1 MESVTEEFT
10 LIEAGR
16 SIQIPVSVAGPR
28 VRIAP
33 DSLREVLG
41 WELKPQGLCR
51 GEVCLPIGD
60 PNELADASGI
70 DLQAFADALERPLA
84 LDVSERAAALGT
96 AVGDRSRQLDS
107 LEAPDFELPDLS
119 GAPQRLSD
127 HRGKKVLLIVY
138 ASW

>member
-1 MESVTEEFT
+1 MTEEFT
-10 LIEAGR
+10 LIEGGR
-16 SIQIPVSVAGPR
+16 SIQIPASVTGTR

-33 DSLREVLG
+33 DSLREGLG

-51 GEVCLPIGD
+51 DEVCVPIDD
-60 PNELADASGI
+60 PKALADASGI
-70 DLQAFADALERPLA
+70 DLQAFADALGRPLA
-84 LDVSERAAALGT
+84 LEVSERAAALGT
-96 AVGDRSRQLDS
+96 AVADRSRQLDS